1 MSGLVYDSYDYYNI
15 DYGYNNSHSWY
26 ISTYLVANG
35 TYEDDDWMASQ
46 VWGQIIYEIERLIR
60 STTTTYKYE
69 DENGDSQNFGA
80 VCTLH
85 GMELY
90 CDMDDLEI
98 LNNPTGINLAEFTW
112 DDVRS
117 LGNPEIKLYAT
128 SSHKDALSEEVLRA
142 VQAAIEADAGDGITI
157 TIEPDK

>member
-1 MSGLVYDSYDYYNI
+1 M
-15 DYGYNNSHSWY
+15 
-26 ISTYLVANG
+26 
-35 TYEDDDWMASQ
+35 
-46 VWGQIIYEIERLIR
+46 GQIIYEIERLIR

-128 SSHKDALSEEVLRA
+128 SSHKVRLAKKYSGQYRRRLR
-142 VQAAIEADAGDGITI
+142 QMAGDGITI

>member
-1 MSGLVYDSYDYYNI
+1 
-15 DYGYNNSHSWY
+15 
-26 ISTYLVANG
+26 
-35 TYEDDDWMASQ
+35 MASQ
-46 VWGQIIYEIERLIR
+46 VWGQITYEIERLMR

-117 LGNPEIKLYAT
+117 LGNPEIKMYAHF
-128 SSHKDALSEEVLRA
+128 SASHKDALSEEVLGA
-142 VQAAIEADAGDGITI
+142 VQTAIEADAGDGITI
-157 TIEPDK
+157 TNEPDK